1 MYVVL
6 KVHEKSKRAV
16 DRKGLQ
22 FFYCSE
28 VISLEKNAEESFML
42 FNKDAE
48 ESFMLFNKDADYQL
62 HLPQFV
68 HGMQFFFLITGYH
81 GFTCRSGKLLSSKII
96 E

>member
-6 KVHEKSKRAV
+6 KVHEKSKGAV

-22 FFYCSE
+22 FFIAQSDQPG
-28 VISLEKNAEESFML
+28 KN
-42 FNKDAE
+42 AE

-68 HGMQFFFLITGYH
+68 HGMQFFF
-81 GFTCRSGKLLSSKII
+81 
-96 E
+96 

>member
-6 KVHEKSKRAV
+6 KVHVESKGAV
-16 DRKGLQ
+16 DHKGLQ
-22 FFYCSE
+22 FFYCLE
-28 VISLEKNAEESFML
+28 AISLTKN
-42 FNKDAE
+42 AE

-68 HGMQFFFLITGYH
+68 HGMQFFFLIIGYH
-81 GFTCRSGKLLSSKII
+81 GFTCRFGKLLSSKII

>member
-1 MYVVL
+1 MVL
-6 KVHEKSKRAV
+6 KVHGKSKEAV

-22 FFYCSE
+22 FFYYSE
-28 VISLEKNAEESFML
+28 AISLEKN
-42 FNKDAE
+42 AE

-68 HGMQFFFLITGYH
+68 HVMQLFFLITGYH